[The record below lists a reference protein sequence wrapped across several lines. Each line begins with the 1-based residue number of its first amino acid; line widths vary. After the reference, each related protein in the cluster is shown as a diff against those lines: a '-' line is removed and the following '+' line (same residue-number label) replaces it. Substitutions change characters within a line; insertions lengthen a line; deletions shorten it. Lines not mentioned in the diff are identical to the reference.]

1 MQGGVSHAGISQ
13 PPAPNKWTI
22 APLLQLTHVSSGT
35 LTQAHLMPW
44 ERLGPVVQRLSSP
57 EPS

>member
-13 PPAPNKWTI
+13 PPAPNKWTV
-22 APLLQLTHVSSGT
+22 ASLLQLTHASSGT
-35 LTQAHLMPW
+35 LTQAHLVPW
-44 ERLGPVVQRLSSP
+44 EGPGPIEQRLSP